1 MIEIKGLFRTYGSGT
16 NIRTVIDDID
26 INIERGKFTA
36 ILGRNGSGK
45 STLARHINAI
55 LHPQKGF
62 VSVDGMD
69 TRNPELVYDI
79 RSKAGMVFQNP
90 ESQAVA
96 SIVEDDTAFAPENLG
111 LSPEEIQQRVDYALS
126 ATGISHLGK
135 RPVNSLSGGQKQL
148 TAIAGILAMKPDY
161 MIFDEGTSMLDP
173 SARRRIINCVMDLKR
188 DTGIGII
195 WITHYMEEAADADR
209 VIILDNGHIAADD
222 IPEKVFSDAEL
233 IEHCGL
239 SLPPAAQISL
249 MLKNKGYPLP
259 RIAVTNSELTEMIY
273 SMTEG
278 RNDQN

>member
-1 MIEIKGLFRTYGSGT
+1 MIEIKSLYRSYGNGTELRT
-16 NIRTVIDDID
+16 IIDDIN

-55 LHPQKGF
+55 LSPQKGS
-62 VSVDGMD
+62 VKVDGMD
-69 TRNPELVYDI
+69 TRDSELIYDI

-111 LSPEEIQQRVDYALS
+111 LPPEEIQRRVEYALS
-126 ATGISHLGK
+126 AAGISHLSK
-135 RPVNSLSGGQKQL
+135 RSINSLSGGQKQL
-148 TAIAGILAMKPDY
+148 TAIAGILAMTPDY

-173 SARRRIINCVMDLKR
+173 AARKRIIKCVMDLKSE
-188 DTGIGII
+188 TGIGIV
-195 WITHYMEEAADADR
+195 WITHYMEEAANADR
-209 VIILDNGHIAADD
+209 VIILDNGKIAADD
-222 IPEKVFSDAEL
+222 IPEKVFSNAAL
-233 IEHCGL
+233 IEQCGL

-249 MLKNKGYPLP
+249 ELKNKGYPLP
-259 RIAVTNSELTEMIY
+259 RIAVTNKELAEMIY